1 VEATNRT
8 QESAP
13 GAVASIAAVVVTENQ
28 INISWTAPLS
38 PNGIITGYQV
48 TVTNLINNTRLVL
61 DQQHNELEVSVSTG
75 IEPYVP
81 YEISVRATNRA
92 AAGET
97 REIVIFTREGNMFM
111 A

>member
-1 VEATNRT
+1 M
-8 QESAP
+8 
-13 GAVASIAAVVVTENQ
+13 VVVTENH

-75 IEPYVP
+75 I
-81 YEISVRATNRA
+81 
-92 AAGET
+92 GKL
-97 REIVIFTREGNMFM
+97 
-111 A
+111 